1 MNTEYIF
8 HGDCEHMGYISDNR
22 SFICKIINMVYIY
35 IYGIHIYILYN
46 HKSIDGMY
54 PLVMTHGLLENP
66 RTK

>member
-1 MNTEYIF
+1 MGIVNIWDILVIIVVSYVRLSIWYI
-8 HGDCEHMGYISDNR
+8 Y
-22 SFICKIINMVYIY
+22 MVY
-35 IYGIHIYILYN
+35 IYILYN

>member
-1 MNTEYIF
+1 
-8 HGDCEHMGYISDNR
+8 MGIVNIWD
-22 SFICKIINMVYIY
+22 ILVIIVVSYVRLSIWYIY